1 MPTREE
7 GIMQHNTGSQL
18 PTRRANRQVF
28 TASEIG
34 EYEYCPLAWWY
45 SRYESHVEMETD
57 ELFAELV
64 EMEQAHGP
72 QAPTLP
78 EYQFIEQL
86 LVQRDAFEEG
96 RRQHSEHA
104 RQVAGITDLEEI
116 AEEYQG
122 ETGIAEHLPQMRTN
136 IFFLAI
142 LSISCI
148 IISIMFL
155 SH

>member
-1 MPTREE
+1 
-7 GIMQHNTGSQL
+7 MQRNTGSQL
-18 PTRRANRQVF
+18 PAQYRGQQVF

-45 SRYESHVEMETD
+45 ARYESHVEIDTE

-72 QAPTLP
+72 QAPALP

-86 LVQRDAFEEG
+86 LIQRGAFEEG
-96 RRQHSEHA
+96 QQQHNLHA
-104 RQVAGITDLEEI
+104 QQVAAITDLEEI
-116 AEEYQG
+116 AEEHQE
-122 ETGIAEHLPQMRTN
+122 ETGNAATLAQIRT
-136 IFFLAI
+136 IIIILAALAI
-142 LSISCI
+142 VCLVIALV
-148 IISIMFL
+148 FA

>member
-1 MPTREE
+1 
-7 GIMQHNTGSQL
+7 MQRNTGSQL
-18 PTRRANRQVF
+18 PSHHAGQQVF

-45 SRYESHVEMETD
+45 ARYEPHVEIETD

-72 QAPTLP
+72 QAPALP

-86 LVQRDAFEEG
+86 LVQRGAFEEG

-104 RQVAGITDLEEI
+104 QQVAGITDLEEI
-116 AEEYQG
+116 DEERQG
-122 ETGIAEHLPQMRTN
+122 DTGIAGRLPQMRT
-136 IFFLAI
+136 
-142 LSISCI
+142 I
-148 IISIMFL
+148 IAALIVISIACIVL
-155 SH
+155 AVVLASH